1 MFIQARDSYSL
12 EAATTPLILQY
23 LRTLWL
29 SSLSDAATAARSVTV
44 PANEVWKVTINGRA
58 AVAASRNDYNQI
70 VRRYC
75 KINGVVVASSESES
89 KAWSDGDNDNSSASA
104 STTFPINVVLV
115 EGDVIAGDNTGLQ
128 IGGFVV
134 N

>member
-1 MFIQARDSYSL
+1 MTNTTIENQALSIQL
-12 EAATTPLILQY
+12 N
-23 LRTLWL
+23 
-29 SSLSDAATAARSVTV
+29 SSESVTV

-58 AVAASRNDYNQI
+58 AVAASDRGGNQS

-75 KINGVVVASSESES
+75 RINGVVAASSESEAR
-89 KAWSDGDNDNSSASA
+89 AWTYSSSSIANNASASA
-104 STTFPINVVLV
+104 STTFPINAVLV
-115 EGDVIAGDNTGLQ
+115 EGDVIAADSTGLQ

>member
-1 MFIQARDSYSL
+1 MTNTTIENQALSIQL
-12 EAATTPLILQY
+12 N
-23 LRTLWL
+23 
-29 SSLSDAATAARSVTV
+29 SSESVTV

-58 AVAASRNDYNQI
+58 AVAASSDDGDQS

-75 KINGVVVASSESES
+75 RINGVVAASSESEAR
-89 KAWSDGDNDNSSASA
+89 AWRDNSEYNDNDSESA

-115 EGDVIAGDNTGLQ
+115 EGDEIEADNTGLQ

>member
-1 MFIQARDSYSL
+1 MTNTTIENQALSIQLDSS
-12 EAATTPLILQY
+12 E
-23 LRTLWL
+23 
-29 SSLSDAATAARSVTV
+29 SVTV

-58 AVAASRNDYNQI
+58 AVAASSSSDNQL
-70 VRRYC
+70 VQRYC
-75 KINGVVVASSESES
+75 RINGVIVASSESEAQAD
-89 KAWSDGDNDNSSASA
+89 KDNNSNESA

-115 EGDVIAGDNTGLQ
+115 EGDEIEADNTGLQ

>member
-1 MFIQARDSYSL
+1 MTNTTIENQALSIQL
-12 EAATTPLILQY
+12 N
-23 LRTLWL
+23 
-29 SSLSDAATAARSVTV
+29 SSESVTV

-58 AVAASRNDYNQI
+58 AVAASSNENNQI

-75 KINGVVVASSESES
+75 RINGVVAASSESES
-89 KAWSDGDNDNSSASA
+89 RAKEWFDSDNSSSSA
-104 STTFPINVVLV
+104 STTFPINAVLV
-115 EGDVIAGDNTGLQ
+115 EGDVIAADNTGLQ

>member
-1 MFIQARDSYSL
+1 MTNTTIENQALSIQL
-12 EAATTPLILQY
+12 N
-23 LRTLWL
+23 
-29 SSLSDAATAARSVTV
+29 SSESVTV
-44 PANEVWKVTINGRA
+44 PTNEVWKVTINGRA
-58 AVAASRNDYNQI
+58 AVAASADEDDKA

-75 KINGVVVASSESES
+75 RINGVIAASSESES
-89 KAWSDGDNDNSSASA
+89 EAWGTGYRDNASASA

-115 EGDVIAGDNTGLQ
+115 EGDVIAADNTGLQ

>member
-1 MFIQARDSYSL
+1 MTNTTIENQALSIQLDNF
-12 EAATTPLILQY
+12 E
-23 LRTLWL
+23 
-29 SSLSDAATAARSVTV
+29 SVTV
-44 PANEVWKVTINGRA
+44 PTNEVWKVTINGRA
-58 AVAASRNDYNQI
+58 AVAASTNNTNQS

-75 KINGVVVASSESES
+75 RINGVVAASSESEAR
-89 KAWSDGDNDNSSASA
+89 AWYSDTNNDNSNDSESA

-115 EGDVIAGDNTGLQ
+115 EGDEIEADNTGLQ

>member
-1 MFIQARDSYSL
+1 MTNTTIENQALSIQL
-12 EAATTPLILQY
+12 N
-23 LRTLWL
+23 
-29 SSLSDAATAARSVTV
+29 SSESVTV

-58 AVAASRNDYNQI
+58 AVTAGSADTNQS

-75 KINGVVVASSESES
+75 RINGVVAASSESETRGWKS
-89 KAWSDGDNDNSSASA
+89 NDRDNSSASA

-115 EGDVIAGDNTGLQ
+115 EGDVIAADNTGLQ